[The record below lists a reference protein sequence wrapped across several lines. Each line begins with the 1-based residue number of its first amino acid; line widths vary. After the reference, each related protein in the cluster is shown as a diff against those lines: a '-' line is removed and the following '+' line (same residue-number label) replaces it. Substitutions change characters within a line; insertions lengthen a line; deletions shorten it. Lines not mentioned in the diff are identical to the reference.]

1 MGFASKHIEDILT
14 ALRSSQLPEMC
25 PSEIA
30 ANQRLFATVD
40 RCAKEAKERL
50 VIVGKLVE
58 KERSRDRLS
67 RMGIMMGRNSR
78 LQRLLAKTGEME
90 KGLRPAV
97 DSIKNWEI
105 CRRKWEIGNNR
116 NENVEQS

>member
-30 ANQRLFATVD
+30 AN
-40 RCAKEAKERL
+40 RL

-90 KGLRPAV
+90 EGLRPAV